1 MNQPASDQSANAPA
15 TNTPG
20 GDKRPAVRQRALQE
34 ELRGL
39 MDVVS
44 PGPLVDLLLERS
56 FELGATDVHFDPRQD
71 GIHIRLRLD
80 GILHDVLTIE
90 PVMAPQ
96 VISRIKL
103 MAGMDITE
111 RRLAQDGHISNSVL
125 RHRRDIRVGSGP
137 TIHGERLVLRLMPD
151 SSTLNSLES
160 LGFEAEQLDIVR
172 RAINAPYGLVLSVGP
187 VGCGKST
194 TMYACLGLLNDPGRS
209 LVTIEDP
216 VERRITGVNQIQIET
231 RINFGFVEA
240 LRGVLR
246 QDPDVMMVGE
256 IRDPETAHIAAR
268 AGLSGVRVLS
278 TLHASDTG
286 AVVDV
291 FREFNVP
298 PMFVADSLNAVIAQR
313 LFRMVCVE
321 SREYYPPDELNARIL
336 KIPHEQMEMV
346 KLVRGIPA
354 DANFHTGFF
363 GRTGVFEVLEL
374 NDEIRRMILDGRS
387 GDEIAEAGRRNG
399 MLSLEDAAIKKVL
412 AGITSVEEMHHVL
425 ASCMAL
431 RGIRSFRRLH
441 YLGRGIGG
449 RPPAGA
455 CSSGVC
461 PITISQ

>member
-1 MNQPASDQSANAPA
+1 MNQPLSDQPTNAPI
-15 TNTPG
+15 PES
-20 GDKRPAVRQRALQE
+20 RPAVRQRALQE
-34 ELRGL
+34 ELRSL
-39 MDVVS
+39 MDIVS
-44 PGPLVDLLLERS
+44 PGPLVDLLLERA

-90 PVMAPQ
+90 PVLAPQ

-111 RRLAQDGHISNSVL
+111 RRLAQDGHISNAVL
-125 RHRRDIRVGSGP
+125 RNRRDIRVGSGP

-151 SSTLNSLES
+151 HLTLASLDT
-160 LGFEAEQLDIVR
+160 LGFEPEQLEIVR
-172 RAINAPYGLVLSVGP
+172 RAISAPYGLVLSVGP

-216 VERRITGVNQIQIET
+216 VERRITGVNQIQIEP

-278 TLHASDTG
+278 TMHASDTG
-286 AVVDV
+286 AVIDV

-313 LFRMVCVE
+313 LFRKVCTE
-321 SREYYPPDELNARIL
+321 SREYYAPDDLTARIL
-336 KIPHEQMEMV
+336 KIPHEQMEHV
-346 KLVRGIPA
+346 KLVRGVPA
-354 DANFHTGFF
+354 DANFHTGYF
-363 GRTGVFEVLEL
+363 GRTGVFEVLEIT
-374 NDEIRRMILDGRS
+374 DEIRRMILDGKS
-387 GDEIAEAGRRNG
+387 GDEISEAGLRRG
-399 MLSLEDAAIKKVL
+399 MLTLEDAAIKKVM

-425 ASCMAL
+425 SA
-431 RGIRSFRRLH
+431 
-441 YLGRGIGG
+441 
-449 RPPAGA
+449 
-455 CSSGVC
+455 
-461 PITISQ
+461 